1 MTDYDYGYD
10 VEEELT
16 KHIIESIVS
25 RKRSKALAPK
35 YRDAAKVIIVAIS
48 QHPELCIPCI
58 IKPNLTKIFS
68 DIDLPEETLHALYD
82 EITEDRL
89 AYDFDPDVVLPAW

>member
-16 KHIIESIVS
+16 KHIIGSIVW

-82 EITEDRL
+82 EITEDRHY
-89 AYDFDPDVVLPAW
+89 YDFDPDEVLPW